1 MTVTHPVALRD
12 GRSHPGAYTYG
23 TTSYPIDSDG
33 AVDCPGDL
41 EEEIAAALAE
51 HYDVDVEQLL
61 APEGDS
67 DGGTSDEPGDTVC
80 TCDPGEA
87 CDRCGGDCPT
97 VKTDGEVC
105 GGDRP
110 CQYHDDQE
118 D

>member
-1 MTVTHPVALRD
+1 MPTVEKVRGGEVLVRGIDTRFSVGDRADVSDELA
-12 GRSHPGAYTYG
+12 AYL
-23 TTSYPIDSDG
+23 
-33 AVDCPGDL
+33 CEERGDFERV
-41 EEEIAAALAE
+41 EENDDL
-51 HYDVDVEQLL
+51 
-61 APEGDS
+61 
-67 DGGTSDEPGDTVC
+67 EPGDTVC

-105 GGDRP
+105 GGNRP